1 MAGKERYPE
10 RNAEIRRLRAEGWK
24 LTAIAARYGIHEKSV
39 WQVIHREK
47 VAASS
52 LARHRRLYAT
62 DPAYAERCRAHNR
75 AARARKKAEREAA
88 QP

>member
-24 LTAIAARYGIHEKSV
+24 YAAIAARFDINEKAAWAV
-39 WQVIHREK
+39 VHAEK
-47 VAASS
+47 AAAKS
-52 LARHRRLYAT
+52 LARHRRLYNV
-62 DPAYAERCRAHNR
+62 DPDYTERCRAHNR